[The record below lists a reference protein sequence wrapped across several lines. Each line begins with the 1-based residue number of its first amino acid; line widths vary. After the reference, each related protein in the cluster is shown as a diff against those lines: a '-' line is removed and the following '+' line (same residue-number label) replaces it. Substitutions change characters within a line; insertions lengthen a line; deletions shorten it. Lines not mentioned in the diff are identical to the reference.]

1 MARFRAGQLWSAAG
15 LAAFVAL
22 GTAWVTAQTPSKDDP
37 LKDGV
42 APALREH
49 LLRHQV
55 LDRNMVLAAPGM
67 VIPFVGTKKDAEALA
82 AEGWVVCDG
91 RQISDPLAAPG
102 FKDTAV
108 PDLRERFLKGSSAA
122 ASARAGSDAVPTST
136 NGRHNHKLPAMWYH
150 RGLNGGHWSGLDTNP
165 GAGGKVENGNPP
177 VQENGD
183 HSHIVKMDPPAYTV
197 FYLVYVRSRAGK
209 P

>member
-1 MARFRAGQLWSAAG
+1 
-15 LAAFVAL
+15 
-22 GTAWVTAQTPSKDDP
+22 VTAQTLSKDDP

-91 RQISDPLAAPG
+91 RPVSDSLAAPS
-102 FKDTAV
+102 FKGQAA
-108 PDLRERFLKGSSAA
+108 PDLKGRFLKGSPGD
-122 ASARAGSDAVPTST
+122 ASAPAGSDSVATSI

-150 RGLNGGHWSGLDTNP
+150 RGLDDGRWSGLDTNP

-183 HSHIVKMDPPAYTV
+183 HNHTVKMDPPAYTV
-197 FYLVYVRSRAGK
+197 FYIVYVRARAGK